1 MGRGDHDMIG
11 IGGRMHR
18 LDGSGAVPTAVRLR
32 TAAAFLRAVRLHAEA
47 AALVDEQQKLE
58 AVVLDVAGGR
68 VGDHHRHLR
77 EATGL
82 LSLESVLGNAAVEL
96 SAPGGGLWCGG
107 PARPW
112 PDSAWP
118 LDAATAS

>member
-1 MGRGDHDMIG
+1 MGRGDHNMIG
-11 IGGRMHR
+11 IGGRT
-18 LDGSGAVPTAVRLR
+18 DGLGGPGAVPTAVRLR
-32 TAAAFLRAVRLHAEA
+32 TAAAFLRAARLHAEA
-47 AALVDEQQKLE
+47 AALVAEQQKLE

-68 VGDHHRHLR
+68 VGDHHRDLR
-77 EATGL
+77 DATGL
-82 LSLESVLGNAAVEL
+82 VSLESVLGNTAVEI
-96 SAPGGGLWCGG
+96 SSPGGGLWCGG